1 MKRKNAMPR
10 NPRIDEELVR
20 QGFFSSKGEAGRA
33 VMAGL
38 VSGGGMRFAHPG
50 DTVKEGLELHVKG
63 RRTFASRGG
72 EKLCGALQDFGI
84 CVEGLRCLDMGCSSG
99 GFTDALLQ
107 AGAASVLAVDV
118 GRAQFAWELRN
129 DTRVELLER
138 TKGQELAADKTR
150 KDSVDFAV
158 CDVSFCSAVDVL
170 EAIAWLLKSGGEA
183 LILVK
188 PQFEAKREDVGEGG
202 VVRDQSVQ
210 RAAVERVKTAYEQ
223 AGFSAK
229 GTVASQIK
237 GTHGNQEFFVWFK
250 KE

>member
-1 MKRKNAMPR
+1 MPR
-10 NPRIDEELVR
+10 KPRIDEELVR
-20 QGFFSSKGEAGRA
+20 QGLFSSKGEAERA

-38 VSGGGMRFAHPG
+38 VSGEGIRFAHPG

-138 TKGQELAADKTR
+138 TKGQELAADMRR
-150 KDSVDFAV
+150 KESVDFAV
-158 CDVSFCSAVDVL
+158 CDVSFCSAIDVL
-170 EAIAWLLKSGGEA
+170 EAMFWVLKPEGEA

-202 VVRDQSVQ
+202 VVGDPAVQ
-210 RAAVERVKTAYEQ
+210 RAAVERVQAAYEK

-229 GTVASQIK
+229 GTVPSRVK
-237 GTHGNQEFFVWFK
+237 GAHGNQEFFVWFN